1 MEKRSPESA
10 QLSGRIIAQ
19 KTRPKSVQ
27 YPELTNLFGKMKS
40 MKLSPSLS
48 KTLLKIGAALAGGIL
63 IFVLMI
69 GIATMSFRAIYSG
82 RIFPNIQLG
91 WVNLSGQAPL
101 EAADLLR
108 REFQYPQQGEITL
121 QYDDLS
127 WTATPAELGMFFS
140 PQYNAEIA
148 FNTGREGNIARRIA
162 AQIQILRHGIILAP
176 QFVMDEQTG
185 SEYLIGLA
193 AEVNQPVMEAS
204 LELDGLEV
212 LVQPGQIGREMDIQ
226 ASLDVVALQ
235 MESMQNGSIP
245 LIVTE
250 TYPAILDVTAQAEF
264 ARQILSQPL
273 LLQIPDAADNDPG
286 PWSIQPD
293 KLVQMMVIE
302 RVSTGNGDEYR
313 IALDSEALRE
323 YLVGREGTINQAPQN
338 ARMYFDDETKEL
350 VLIEDDQT
358 GLELDIDQSIIDIQA
373 QLSEGKHQIDLSVEK
388 TFPAVTSEHTAEEL
402 GITELVSSQ
411 TSYYYGSDSSRIN
424 NIATAAGKFHGVFV
438 APGETFSMA
447 GQLGDISL
455 DEGYSEAWIIFG
467 DRTIKGV
474 GGGVCQV
481 STTLFRTVFFG
492 GYPVAERHPHAYR
505 VLYYE
510 QNPNGSNNPKLAGLD
525 ATVYVPIVDFKFTN
539 DTDQWLLMETYVYAD
554 YRQLVWKFYGTS
566 DGRTVDWSTTGLK
579 SKKDPPDPIYEENPD
594 LAKGEIKQV
603 DWAVDGATVTITRD
617 VYRDGQ
623 KLWQDIFKTKY
634 QPWAAICQYGP
645 GTKNYPP
652 ENPDPDDPCKKK

>member
-1 MEKRSPESA
+1 
-10 QLSGRIIAQ
+10 
-19 KTRPKSVQ
+19 
-27 YPELTNLFGKMKS
+27 MKS
-40 MKLSPSLS
+40 MKLKPSIS
-48 KTLLKIGAALAGGIL
+48 ESLLKIGAALAGGIL
-63 IFVLMI
+63 IFVLVI
-69 GIATMSFRAIYSG
+69 GIATTSFRAIYSG
-82 RIFPNIQLG
+82 RIFPNIQIG
-91 WVNLSGQAPL
+91 WINLSGQAPID
-101 EAADLLR
+101 AADLLK
-108 REFQYPQQGEITL
+108 REIQYPEQGEITL

-127 WTATPAELGMFFS
+127 WTATPAELGLFFS
-140 PQYNAEIA
+140 PQFNAELA

-162 AQIQILRHGIILAP
+162 AQIQILRHGMILAP
-176 QFVMDEQTG
+176 QFVMDEKTG
-185 SEYLIGLA
+185 SEYLAGLA
-193 AEVNQPVMEAS
+193 ADVNQPVMEAS

-226 ASLDVVALQ
+226 ASLEVVGLQ
-235 MESMQNGSIP
+235 MQSMQDGSIP

-250 TYPAILDVTAQAEF
+250 TYPVILDVTAQAEF

-293 KLVQMMVIE
+293 KLVEMMIIE
-302 RVSTGNGDEYR
+302 RINTDNGGEYR

-323 YLVGREGTINQAPQN
+323 YLVGREGTINRNPKS
-338 ARMYFDDETKEL
+338 ARMYFDDEIKEL
-350 VLIEDDQT
+350 VLIEEDET
-358 GLELDIDQSIIDIQA
+358 GLVLDINQSIIDIQA
-373 QLSEGKHQIDLSVEK
+373 QLLEGTHAIDLAVEK
-388 TFPAVTSEHTAEEL
+388 TFPGVTSEHTAEEL
-402 GITELVSSQ
+402 GIIELVSSQ
-411 TSYYYGSDSSRIN
+411 ISYFYGSDGSRIN
-424 NIATAAGKFHGVFV
+424 NIATAAAKFHGIFI

-447 GQLGDISL
+447 EQLGDVSL
-455 DEGYSEAWIIFG
+455 DEGYSEAWIILG

-492 GYPVAERHPHAYR
+492 GYQVVERHPHAYR

-539 DTDQWLLMETYVYAD
+539 DSDHWLLMETYVYED
-554 YRQLVWKFYGTS
+554 YRQLLWKFYSTS
-566 DGRTVDWSTTGLK
+566 DGRTVNWNTTGLEN
-579 SKKDPPDPIYEENPD
+579 KKDPPDPIYEENSD
-594 LAKGEIKQV
+594 LAKGEIRQV

-617 VYRDGQ
+617 VSRDGQ

-645 GTKNYPP
+645 DTGNYPP
-652 ENPDPDDPCKKK
+652 ENPDLDDPCKRK

>member
-1 MEKRSPESA
+1 
-10 QLSGRIIAQ
+10 
-19 KTRPKSVQ
+19 
-27 YPELTNLFGKMKS
+27 MKS

-91 WVNLSGQAPL
+91 WVNLSGQAPI

-148 FNTGREGNIARRIA
+148 FNMGREGNIARRIA

-273 LLQIPDAADNDPG
+273 MLQIPDAADNDPG

-302 RVSTGNGDEYR
+302 RVSTGNGDDYR

-323 YLVGREGTINQAPQN
+323 YLVGRAGTINQAPQN
-338 ARMYFDDETKEL
+338 ARMYFDDETEEL

-411 TSYYYGSDSSRIN
+411 TSYYYGSDPARIN
-424 NIATAAGKFHGVFV
+424 NIATAAAKFQGVFV
-438 APGETFSMA
+438 APGETFSMVD
-447 GQLGDISL
+447 QLGDISL
-455 DEGYSEAWIIFG
+455 DEGYSEAWIILG

-492 GYPVAERHPHAYR
+492 GYPVVERHPHAYR
-505 VLYYE
+505 VGYYE
-510 QNPNGSNNPKLAGLD
+510 QRADQSHDPKLTGLD
-525 ATVYVPIVDFKFTN
+525 ATVYVPIVDFRFTN
-539 DTDQWLLMETYVYAD
+539 DTDHWLLMETYVYEG
-554 YRQLVWKFYGTS
+554 YRQLVWKFYSTD
-566 DGRTVDWSTTGLK
+566 DGRSVDWSTTGLR
-579 SKKDPPDPIYEENPD
+579 SKKDPPDPIYEENPE

-603 DWAVDGATVTITRD
+603 DWAVEGGTVTITRD
-617 VYRDGQ
+617 VFRDGQ
-623 KLWQDIFKTKY
+623 KLWQDNFTTKY

-645 GTKNYPP
+645 GTKNFPP

>member
-1 MEKRSPESA
+1 
-10 QLSGRIIAQ
+10 
-19 KTRPKSVQ
+19 
-27 YPELTNLFGKMKS
+27 MKS
-40 MKLSPSLS
+40 MKLKPSIS
-48 KTLLKIGAALAGGIL
+48 ESLLKIGAALAGGIL
-63 IFVLMI
+63 IFVLVI
-69 GIATMSFRAIYSG
+69 GIATTSFRAIYSG
-82 RIFPNIQLG
+82 RIFPNIQIG
-91 WVNLSGQAPL
+91 WINLSGQAPID
-101 EAADLLR
+101 AADLLK
-108 REFQYPQQGEITL
+108 REIQYPEQGEITL

-127 WTATPAELGMFFS
+127 WTATPAELGLFFS
-140 PQYNAEIA
+140 PQFNAELA

-162 AQIQILRHGIILAP
+162 AQIQILRHGMILAP
-176 QFVMDEQTG
+176 QFVMDEKTG
-185 SEYLIGLA
+185 SEYLAGLA
-193 AEVNQPVMEAS
+193 ADVNQPVMEAS

-212 LVQPGQIGREMDIQ
+212 VVQPGQIGREMDIQ
-226 ASLDVVALQ
+226 ASLEVVGLQ
-235 MESMQNGSIP
+235 MQSMQDGSIP

-250 TYPAILDVTAQAEF
+250 TYPVILDVTAQAEF

-293 KLVQMMVIE
+293 KLVEMMIIE
-302 RVSTGNGDEYR
+302 RINTDNGGEYR

-323 YLVGREGTINQAPQN
+323 YLVGREGTINRNPKS
-338 ARMYFDDETKEL
+338 ARMYFDDEIKEL
-350 VLIEDDQT
+350 VLIEEDET
-358 GLELDIDQSIIDIQA
+358 GLVLDINQSIIDIQA
-373 QLSEGKHQIDLSVEK
+373 QLLEGTHAIDLAVEK
-388 TFPAVTSEHTAEEL
+388 TFPGVTSEHTAEEL
-402 GITELVSSQ
+402 GIIELVSSQ
-411 TSYYYGSDSSRIN
+411 ISYFYGSDGSRIN
-424 NIATAAGKFHGVFV
+424 NIATAAAKFHGIFI

-447 GQLGDISL
+447 EQLGDVSL
-455 DEGYSEAWIIFG
+455 DEGYSEAWIILG

-492 GYPVAERHPHAYR
+492 GYQVVERHPHAYR

-539 DTDQWLLMETYVYAD
+539 DSDHWLLMETYVYED
-554 YRQLVWKFYGTS
+554 YRQLLWKFYSTS
-566 DGRTVDWSTTGLK
+566 DGRTVNWNTTGLEN
-579 SKKDPPDPIYEENPD
+579 KKDPPDPIYEENSD
-594 LAKGEIKQV
+594 LAKGEIRQV

-617 VYRDGQ
+617 VSRDGQ

-645 GTKNYPP
+645 DTGNYPP